1 MPDAA
6 RDVGQD
12 ALFPE
17 HLRMYHLPPG
27 AILKNNK
34 PIQVT
39 VHHDNKFMMK
49 KYIIGIASSIAMMMA
64 SCSTPKNITY
74 FPELNTGSVIQAERQ
89 LEIRVKPED
98 KLSIVVSTQDPALS
112 ALFNL
117 VTVQNRLNTTSSS
130 NSGSAASSSGQVSLY
145 TVDSFGDINFPVIG
159 KIHIAGL
166 TREQV
171 AEHIEEELVKQD
183 LVKDP
188 IVTVEFANTGISVI
202 GEVASPGRYEFNK
215 DRLTII
221 DAIAMAGDL
230 TINGLREN
238 ILVMRS
244 TGDGR
249 QEAYRV
255 NLLDAQELASSPV
268 FYLQQ
273 DDVIYVEPNDKK
285 KRETTP
291 NGNTPYT
298 PSFWV
303 SMGSFGVTIATLIIT
318 LTK

>member
-1 MPDAA
+1 MANKYLSRISCA
-6 RDVGQD
+6 VILS
-12 ALFPE
+12 AL
-17 HLRMYHLPPG
+17 
-27 AILKNNK
+27 I
-34 PIQVT
+34 
-39 VHHDNKFMMK
+39 
-49 KYIIGIASSIAMMMA
+49 

-74 FPELNTGSVIQAERQ
+74 FPELHTGSIVQTEKIID
-89 LEIRVKPED
+89 IRVKPED

-112 ALFNL
+112 SLFNL
-117 VTVQNRLNTTSSS
+117 VTTQNRLGQSTSSTTTVG
-130 NSGSAASSSGQVSLY
+130 NAADSGNGQTSYY
-145 TVDSFGDINFPVIG
+145 TIDSFGDINFPVLG

-171 AEHIEEELVKQD
+171 AEKIATDLVKAD

-188 IVTVEFANTGISVI
+188 IVTVEYVNTGISII
-202 GEVASPGRYEFNK
+202 GEVKSPGRYEFNK
-215 DRLTII
+215 DRLTLI

-230 TINGLREN
+230 TMNGVRDN
-238 ILVMRS
+238 ILVMRNI
-244 TGDGR
+244 GDGK

-255 NLLDAQELASSPV
+255 NLLNAQELASSPV

-273 DDVIYVEPNDKK
+273 DDVIYVEPNDKA

-303 SMGSFGVTIATLIIT
+303 SMGSFAVTIATLIIT